1 MIHLEN
7 LKMATT
13 NKTIF
18 EKIPLTFGVNLADED
33 DRLDCAWFNPIFE
46 NKIEELR
53 TAKKSNRKLTKLKG
67 VADVDGGKRLPKG
80 TVIQESETSIIPY
93 IRATDVKNL
102 KVNVDGAAKIT
113 KDIHQGIQN
122 YQLKK
127 DDVVITI
134 VGTIGGVGIL
144 EKEVEVCDFTENIAR
159 VRMKDENVLSR
170 FLLHFLDSEFGQMQM
185 DRFSVGSLQYK
196 LSLKSCRNIE
206 VYLPL
211 SNDNFDISEQKKILD
226 LVYSIFNK
234 VEVHRKTGQRLIDE
248 VRSVIVKKIGLPLV
262 EENAESSIFE
272 ADLEDNPFAR
282 LDALFNNPLR
292 KKLLSILSKYPNK
305 KLGKLTRSQKENK
318 IAPTDYYRLVELEQ
332 IDENTGRITEVRE
345 VSELGSAKI
354 LLRNGSI
361 LISKLQPEKGK
372 VVIVNSEF
380 DGCVGSSE
388 LIPLVLDSSEVS
400 AEYLWAI
407 LRSDYVLKQW
417 EYELTGSSR
426 MRIGSNEINN
436 TVIPIPDPTLQKEI
450 VEELKDRI
458 AKSDNE
464 LNEAMQLFNE
474 ARNLFSRLLL
484 G

>member
-1 MIHLEN
+1 
-7 LKMATT
+7 MATT

-18 EKIPLTFGVNLADED
+18 EKIPLTFGVNLADEN

-53 TAKKSNRKLTKLKG
+53 TAKKSNRKLIKLKA
-67 VADVDGGKRLPKG
+67 VADVNGGKRLPKG
-80 TVIQESETSIIPY
+80 TVIQESETSVISY

-102 KVNVDGAAKIT
+102 KVNVDGAAKIS

-127 DDVVITI
+127 DDIVITI
-134 VGTIGGVGIL
+134 VGTIGGVGIV

-159 VRMKDENVLSR
+159 IRTKNKNVLPR
-170 FLLHFLDSEFGQMQM
+170 FLLHFLDSEFGQMQTE
-185 DRFSVGSLQYK
+185 RFSVGSLQYK
-196 LSLKSCRNIE
+196 LSLQSCRNIE

-211 SNDNFDISEQKKILD
+211 LNDDFDIGKQKNILD
-226 LVYSIFNK
+226 SVYSIFDK
-234 VEVHRKTGQRLIDE
+234 AEVHRKTGQRLIDE
-248 VRSVIVKKIGLPLV
+248 ARSIIVKKIGLPLM
-262 EENAESSIFE
+262 EENRESRIFE
-272 ADLEDNPFAR
+272 TDLKDDSFAR
-282 LDALFNNPLR
+282 LDVLFNNPLR

-305 KLGKLTRSQKENK
+305 KLGDLTMPQKENK
-318 IAPTDYYRLVELEQ
+318 IVPTDYYRLVELEQ
-332 IDENTGRITEVRE
+332 IDENTGRITEGPE

-354 LLRNGSI
+354 LLRKGNI

-372 VVIVNSEF
+372 VAIVNSEF

-388 LIPLVLDSSEVS
+388 LVQLVLNSSEVS
-400 AEYLWAI
+400 TEYLWAI

-426 MRIGSNEINN
+426 MRIGQNEIKS
-436 TVIPIPDPTLQKEI
+436 TVILIPSPKLQKEI
-450 VEELKDRI
+450 IEELKERI

-464 LNEAMQLFNE
+464 MNEATHLFNE
-474 ARNLFSRLLL
+474 ARNLFSSLLL
-484 G
+484 E